1 VKGGVGLA
9 ATAPQKLDEL
19 DDLTLQRARRGD
31 ARAFRALVE
40 TYQRRVFA
48 LVGRMLGRGRS
59 SLVEDL
65 AQETF
70 LRVFRALPAFTP
82 DGPARLSTWIL
93 TIAARLALDE
103 LARRRPAPSDEL
115 SAEPSASPSA
125 LAEVEA
131 RALGRAIER
140 AVAALPPEF
149 RAVFL
154 LREYHDLDYEEIARA
169 LEIDLGTVKSRLSRA
184 RSLLR
189 AALQEVRT

>member
-1 VKGGVGLA
+1 VGLA
-9 ATAPQKLDEL
+9 ATEPQKLDEL

-31 ARAFRALVE
+31 ARAFRALLE
-40 TYQRRVFA
+40 MYQRRVFA

-70 LRVFRALPAFTP
+70 LRVFRALPAFSP

-93 TIAARLALDE
+93 TIAARLVLDE
-103 LARRRPAPSDEL
+103 LARRRPQPLADEADEAPS
-115 SAEPSASPSA
+115 AAGNA
-125 LAEVEA
+125 LAEIES

-140 AVAALPPEF
+140 AVAALPPDF

-154 LREYHDLDYEEIARA
+154 LREYHDLDYDEIARA

-184 RSLLR
+184 RAQLR

>member
-1 VKGGVGLA
+1 MA

-40 TYQRRVFA
+40 MYQRRVFA
-48 LVGRMLGRGRS
+48 LVGRMLGRGRA

-70 LRVFRALPAFTP
+70 LRVFRALPAFAP
-82 DGPARLSTWIL
+82 EGPARLSTWIL

-103 LARRRPAPSDEL
+103 LARRRPVVLAQ
-115 SAEPSASPSA
+115 EPSAPPDA
-125 LAEVEA
+125 EA

-140 AVAALPPEF
+140 AVAALPPDF

-154 LREYHDLDYEEIARA
+154 LREYHDLDYDEIARA

-184 RSLLR
+184 RSQLR